1 MGRGL
6 ENAARRDVA
15 IARIF
20 LPYEGKQPANR
31 YFARARRESY
41 DFLMDEH
48 GNELSRIVDQLNRST
63 AGAKTGEKRSI
74 DQLLT
79 VAVNS
84 NASDMIL
91 VAGSPATLRVNGAL
105 TADSGPALSAENI
118 RGLLLP
124 LLTPGQQEELQERK
138 CVDFCFVRGATG
150 RFRANFHF
158 QRGTL
163 AASIRLLPA
172 QVPTL
177 ETLHL
182 PTSLGLLADRRQ
194 GLVLLTG
201 ATGCGKTST
210 MAALIDRINANRRD
224 HIITIEDPME
234 YQHPNR
240 KSLVEQIE
248 LGNDTLGFAQ
258 AVRAVLRQDPDVI
271 LVGEMRDSDTM
282 AAALTAAETGHL
294 VLTSLHTNDAAQTV
308 SRILD
313 TFPSGYQSQI
323 RQQLSLALL
332 AVISQQL
339 LPASNGIGRYPAV
352 EILVATN
359 GMRNLIRRGDDH
371 QLRANIETGRAE
383 GMQTMEQSLAELVW
397 AGRVSRETA
406 FAHCNHPEDLRRHLN
421 G

>member
-1 MGRGL
+1 M
-6 ENAARRDVA
+6 V
-15 IARIF
+15 
-20 LPYEGKQPANR
+20 
-31 YFARARRESY
+31 
-41 DFLMDEH
+41 EH
-48 GNELSRIVDQLNRST
+48 ENELSRLVDQLNRSAT
-63 AGAKTGEKRSI
+63 GARTGEKRSV
-74 DQLLT
+74 DHVLT
-79 VAVNS
+79 DALHR
-84 NASDMIL
+84 NASDIIL
-91 VAGSPATLRVNGAL
+91 VAGSPVTLRVNGAL
-105 TADSGPALSAENI
+105 SIDAGPALTAESI
-118 RGLLLP
+118 RGILHP
-124 LLTPGQQEELQERK
+124 LLSAAQLLELQERK
-138 CVDFCFVRGATG
+138 CVDFCFVRGSVG

-172 QVPTL
+172 QIPTL
-177 ETLHL
+177 ESLHL
-182 PTSLGLLADRRQ
+182 PMSLALLTERRQ

-201 ATGCGKTST
+201 ATGSGKTST
-210 MAALIDRINANRRD
+210 MAALVDRINSSRHD
-224 HIITIEDPME
+224 HIITIEDPVE
-234 YQHPNR
+234 YQHSNR

-248 LGNDTLGFAQ
+248 LGSDTLSFAH

-271 LVGEMRDSDTM
+271 LVGEMRDSETM

-339 LPASNGIGRYPAV
+339 LPAANGIGRYPAV
-352 EILVATN
+352 EILVATSA
-359 GMRNLIRRGDDH
+359 MRNLIRRGDDH
-371 QLRANIETGRAE
+371 QLRANIETGRAD
-383 GMQTMEQSLAELVW
+383 GMLTMEQSLAELVW
-397 AGRVSRETA
+397 ARRVSRETA